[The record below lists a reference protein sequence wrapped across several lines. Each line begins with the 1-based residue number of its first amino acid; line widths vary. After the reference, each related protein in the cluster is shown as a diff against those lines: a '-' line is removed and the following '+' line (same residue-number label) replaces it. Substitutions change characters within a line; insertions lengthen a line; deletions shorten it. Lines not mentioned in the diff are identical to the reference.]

1 MKVLISDTLSDNG
14 VAIFKKARGIEVD
27 VKTKLSPPELKAII
41 GEYDG
46 LVVRSATK
54 VTAEIIEAAGK
65 LKVVGRAGSGLDN
78 IDVPA
83 ASKKGIVVMNTPGGN
98 TITTAEHAISMMLAL
113 SRQIPQ
119 ATASTKGRKWE
130 KSRFMGS
137 EIFNK
142 TLGIIGVGQIGS
154 VVADRARG
162 LRMNVLG
169 YDPYLSPER
178 AEEMGV
184 TLVSMDEL
192 LTRSDYIT
200 IHVPKSNDTVNLIN
214 RESFARMKDGVYII
228 NCARGGLVNEEDLHE
243 AIRSG
248 KVAGAAL
255 DVFVKEPPEADN
267 PLLDCEEVICTPHL
281 GASTEEA
288 QEKVAVAIAEQMVD
302 YLLNG
307 TVMNA
312 ANVPS
317 VDKDLLVRMKPYLN
331 LAERLGSFQG
341 QVLSGGLQE
350 VLIEY
355 SGEVAEMNVQPIT
368 VSLLKGLLYAILKE
382 DVNYVNA
389 PFIAKERGIK
399 VKETVTSTSEDFISL
414 ITVKVKTSTG
424 ESSVAGTIFGKSE
437 PWIVQFNQFRIEA
450 MPDKHMLLL
459 HTQDRPGVIGS
470 IGSSLGSQGIN
481 ISRMQFGRERIEGQ
495 SLLLLNT
502 DGPVS
507 EECITRMKGLP
518 HVISVAS
525 VEID

>member
-1 MKVLISDTLSDNG
+1 MLS
-14 VAIFKKARGIEVD
+14 
-27 VKTKLSPPELKAII
+27 
-41 GEYDG
+41 
-46 LVVRSATK
+46 
-54 VTAEIIEAAGK
+54 
-65 LKVVGRAGSGLDN
+65 
-78 IDVPA
+78 
-83 ASKKGIVVMNTPGGN
+83 
-98 TITTAEHAISMMLAL
+98 L

-130 KSRFMGS
+130 KSKFMGS

-162 LRMNVLG
+162 LRMNVVG

-178 AEEMGV
+178 AEELGIA
-184 TLVSMDEL
+184 LVSMDEL
-192 LTRSDYIT
+192 LKRSDYIT

-214 RESFARMKDGVYII
+214 RESFTKMKDGVYII
-228 NCARGGLVNEEDLHE
+228 NCARGGLVNEQDLHD
-243 AIRSG
+243 AIKAG

-255 DVFVKEPPEADN
+255 DVFVKEPPEPDN

-302 YLLNG
+302 FLLHG

-317 VDKDLLVRMKPYLN
+317 VDKEVLVRMKPYLN

-341 QVLSGGLQE
+341 QVVSGGLQE

-399 VKETVTSTSEDFISL
+399 VKETITSTSEDFISL
-414 ITVKVKTSTG
+414 IALKVKTSTG

-450 MPDKHMLLL
+450 VPDKYMLVI
-459 HTQDRPGVIGS
+459 HTQDRPGVIGN

-481 ISRMQFGRERIEGQ
+481 IARMQFGRERIEGT

-502 DGPVS
+502 DVPVKA
-507 EECITRMKGLP
+507 EFINQLKGLP

-525 VEID
+525 VEIH

>member
-1 MKVLISDTLSDNG
+1 
-14 VAIFKKARGIEVD
+14 
-27 VKTKLSPPELKAII
+27 
-41 GEYDG
+41 
-46 LVVRSATK
+46 
-54 VTAEIIEAAGK
+54 
-65 LKVVGRAGSGLDN
+65 
-78 IDVPA
+78 
-83 ASKKGIVVMNTPGGN
+83 
-98 TITTAEHAISMMLAL
+98 
-113 SRQIPQ
+113 
-119 ATASTKGRKWE
+119 
-130 KSRFMGS
+130 
-137 EIFNK
+137 
-142 TLGIIGVGQIGS
+142 
-154 VVADRARG
+154 
-162 LRMNVLG
+162 MNVLG
-169 YDPYLSPER
+169 YDPYLSPQR
-178 AEEMGV
+178 AEELGV

-228 NCARGGLVNEEDLHE
+228 NCARGGLVNEKDLHE
-243 AIRSG
+243 AIKSG

-389 PFIAKERGIK
+389 PFIARERGIK

-414 ITVKVKTSTG
+414 ITLKVKTSTG

-437 PWIVQFNQFRIEA
+437 PWIVEFNQFRIEA